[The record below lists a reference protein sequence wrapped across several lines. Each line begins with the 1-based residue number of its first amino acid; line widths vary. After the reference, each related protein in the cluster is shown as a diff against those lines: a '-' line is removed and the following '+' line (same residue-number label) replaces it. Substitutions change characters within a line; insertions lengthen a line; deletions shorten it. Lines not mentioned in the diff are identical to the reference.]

1 MLAAFA
7 ANDPPLDA
15 NGLTGRNWA
24 LVINLHLSRHCSQ
37 AACADCL
44 AHRLV
49 QQRSN
54 DAAVQITHWAF
65 EVVRN
70 CRK

>member
-7 ANDPPLDA
+7 ADDPSFDA
-15 NGLTGRNWA
+15 NGLPGGNRA
-24 LVINLHLSRHCSQ
+24 LVINLHLSRHCDQ
-37 AACADCL
+37 AACADCF
-44 AHRLV
+44 AHRFV

-54 DAAVQITHWAF
+54 DAAMQKADWAF